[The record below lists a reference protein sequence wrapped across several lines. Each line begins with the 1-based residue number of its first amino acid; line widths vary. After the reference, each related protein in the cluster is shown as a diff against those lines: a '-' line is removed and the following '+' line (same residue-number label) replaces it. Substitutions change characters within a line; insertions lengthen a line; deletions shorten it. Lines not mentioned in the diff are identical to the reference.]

1 MNGQFVA
8 LLTIITSIF
17 MPLTLI
23 AGWYG
28 MNFRYMPELEFKWAY
43 PAVIAVSVLIVIVSL
58 VFFKKKKW
66 L

>member
-1 MNGQFVA
+1 MT
-8 LLTIITSIF
+8 LLTIVTTIF

-28 MNFRYMPELEFKWAY
+28 MNFIYMPELSSRWGY
-43 PAVIAVSVLIVIVSL
+43 PIVIGVSVLIVIVSL